1 MAEERAVT
9 RAAAH
14 LEDDD
19 EAPSSERKRR
29 RPGLPVD
36 VHRLSRVLR
45 RGRWWLAFAAVAG
58 TAIGVAIAK
67 LAIKHSYEAVASI
80 RYEGLPG
87 QEVHE
92 AQRDLPSLVS
102 ITHSEPML
110 IAVRERMGLRASVE
124 AMRVLV
130 GVQSDP
136 GSGLVTFT
144 TTAESAAR
152 AAEMA
157 NAVVE
162 LFLEHHRERRRDEVR
177 ALVASLR
184 ERIEAVQGELRE
196 ARARYDAFRESHRIT
211 NLSAEQE
218 QSITQ
223 AAELRSEADL
233 ALAEVEALEARVTQL
248 RGALE
253 RTPRMQAT
261 SSGAS
266 ADATRLR
273 ELKTRLREAR
283 GSRSD
288 EHPEVQ
294 ALSRQVDSLERQVRR
309 GGGDTTRMSVSTLH
323 TGLRTSLA
331 EAETELEAAR
341 QRSASLEALATQA
354 AARTNRFSAIEGQ
367 AATMLAQVNVK
378 QALLEELDSQRTR
391 AADDL
396 RDIQTGFRSVAEA
409 EPPEAAVRSK
419 KKYLVA
425 AGVPLALVVLV
436 LVALVRR
443 ELRGLCVRTPREVA
457 WWGNGPVIGAT
468 IWPRDPR
475 ALIDLI
481 ADMDDFAPDARGT
494 MLVVPSSESEREL
507 AGEIAGQL
515 NHDWSAPALLDSPAV
530 VALPRPRSA
539 PDGRDVIDVGSS
551 PRAAL
556 VRGGAAALALA
567 GAYDL
572 DAIDGA
578 LHLDDEGEDGGDLD
592 APGRRLVCTA
602 WSGPARGQ
610 ALRRAARLADRVLV
624 IVTSDAMPATEL
636 ARMKARLGRQN
647 AVGYVLVAVS
657 DDVAKLEDREGPI
670 EEFWT
675 GGPAK

>member
-1 MAEERAVT
+1 VT
-9 RAAAH
+9 RAAARGTARA
-14 LEDDD
+14 DD
-19 EAPSSERKRR
+19 EDEVPSAERKRS

-36 VHRLSRVLR
+36 VHRLSAALR
-45 RGRWWLAFAAVAG
+45 RGKWWIAVAAVVG
-58 TAIGVAIAK
+58 GAIGVAVAK
-67 LAIKHSYEAVASI
+67 LAIKQTFEAAASI

-110 IAVRERMGLRASVE
+110 IAVRERMGLDNASVE
-124 AMRVLV
+124 LMRVLV

-144 TTAESAAR
+144 TTADTAAR
-152 AAEMA
+152 SAEMA

-162 LFLEHHRERRRDEVR
+162 LFLEHHRERRREEVR
-177 ALVASLR
+177 SLLAEAR
-184 ERIEAVQGELRE
+184 ERIEAVQGELRQ
-196 ARARYDAFRESHRIT
+196 ARARYDGFREAHRIT

-233 ALAEVEALEARVTQL
+233 AQAEVQSLEARVAQL
-248 RGALE
+248 QGALE
-253 RTPRMQAT
+253 RTPRMQAV

-283 GSRSD
+283 SSRSD

-309 GGGDTTRMSVSTLH
+309 GGGDTTRMSVSTIH

-341 QRSASLEALATQA
+341 QRSTSLEALATEA

-396 RDIQTGFRSVAEA
+396 RDIQTGFRAVAEA
-409 EPPEAAVRSK
+409 QPPESAVRSK

-425 AGVPLALVVLV
+425 AGFPAALVLLVLVVLV
-436 LVALVRR
+436 HR
-443 ELRGLCVRTPREVA
+443 ELRGLCVRTPREAA
-457 WWGNGPVIGAT
+457 WWGNGPVVGAT

-481 ADMDDFAPDARGT
+481 ADMDDYAPEARGT
-494 MLVVPSSESEREL
+494 MLVVPSTESEREL

-515 NHDWSAPALLDSPAV
+515 NHDWSSASLLDSPAI
-530 VALPRPRSA
+530 ASLPRPRSA
-539 PDGRDVIDVGSS
+539 PGADVVDVESS

-556 VRGGAAALALA
+556 VRGGSTALALA
-567 GAYDL
+567 APYEL
-572 DAIDGA
+572 DVLDGA
-578 LHLDDEGEDGGDLD
+578 LHLDDEEDGGDLD

-602 WSGPARGQ
+602 WSGPPRGQ

-636 ARMKARLGRQN
+636 AQMKARLGRQN

-657 DDVAKLEDREGPI
+657 DDVARLEDREGPI
-670 EEFWT
+670 EEFWA